1 MPACSWWWRI
11 PAAALDPKLTGP
23 IDTQPA
29 NEVVSPQKLLP
40 QVRDELWAKLVKCKL
55 DYDEDKG
62 TYSIHVTPEVKALD
76 GKTITV
82 RGFVLP
88 MDGSDRTKHFLI
100 SRNTP
105 VCMYC
110 PPGQPNEVVEVQS
123 QAADRLVQPYRVD
136 HRQAQPDQR
145 RRAGAVFQDRER
157 RGEISRAQ
165 AASRLFARA
174 TVSPPDQVAQVSPST
189 VRLRA

>member
-1 MPACSWWWRI
+1 MNLKRSAALSLAGLLILTALPAV
-11 PAAALDPKLTGP
+11 ALDPKLYDPKDP
-23 IDTQPA
+23 INSQPP
-29 NEVVSPQKLLP
+29 NEIAAQRLLP
-40 QVRDELWAKLVKCKL
+40 QVRDELWSKLVKCKL

-88 MDGSDRTKHFLI
+88 MDGSDRTRHFLI

-110 PPGQPNEVVEVQS
+110 PPGQPNEVVEVQAKKPITWS
-123 QAADRLVQPYRVD
+123 NRIVSITGKLSLINDGEQALFFRI
-136 HRQAQPDQR
+136 
-145 RRAGAVFQDRER
+145 EN
-157 RGEISRAQ
+157 GEAK
-165 AASRLFARA
+165 
-174 TVSPPDQVAQVSPST
+174 
-189 VRLRA
+189 

>member
-1 MPACSWWWRI
+1 MKVKSLAAVSLAVLLALGAL
-11 PAAALDPKLTGP
+11 PAAALDPKLSGP

-29 NEVVSPQKLLP
+29 NEIASQKLLP
-40 QVRDELWAKLVKCKL
+40 QVRDELWTKLTKCKL

-88 MDGSDRTKHFLI
+88 MDGSDRTQHFLI

-110 PPGQPNEVVEVQS
+110 PPGQPNEVVEVQAKRPIAWTNKIVAVTGKLS
-123 QAADRLVQPYRVD
+123 LINDGEQALFFRV
-136 HRQAQPDQR
+136 
-145 RRAGAVFQDRER
+145 EN
-157 RGEISRAQ
+157 GEAK
-165 AASRLFARA
+165 
-174 TVSPPDQVAQVSPST
+174 
-189 VRLRA
+189 

>member
-1 MPACSWWWRI
+1 MNLKRSAALSLAGLLILTALPAV
-11 PAAALDPKLTGP
+11 ALDPKLYDPKDP
-23 IDTQPA
+23 INSQPP
-29 NEVVSPQKLLP
+29 NEIAAQRLLP
-40 QVRDELWAKLVKCKL
+40 QVRDELWSKLVKCKL

-88 MDGSDRTKHFLI
+88 MDGSDRTRHFLI

-110 PPGQPNEVVEVQS
+110 PPGAPNEVVEVKAS
-123 QAADRLVQPYRVD
+123 KAVPWTDKMVAVTGTLLLVN
-136 HRQAQPDQR
+136 DQER
-145 RRAGAVFQDRER
+145 AVFFKMEN
-157 RGEISRAQ
+157 
-165 AASRLFARA
+165 ARA
-174 TVSPPDQVAQVSPST
+174 K
-189 VRLRA
+189 

>member
-1 MPACSWWWRI
+1 MKVKSLAAVSLAVLLALGALPAV
-11 PAAALDPKLTGP
+11 ALDPKLSGP

-29 NEVVSPQKLLP
+29 NEIASQKLLP
-40 QVRDELWAKLVKCKL
+40 QVRDELWTKLTKCKL

-88 MDGSDRTKHFLI
+88 MDGSDRTQHFLI

-110 PPGQPNEVVEVQS
+110 PPGQPNEVVEVQAKRPIAWTNKIVAVTGKLS
-123 QAADRLVQPYRVD
+123 LINDGEQALFFRV
-136 HRQAQPDQR
+136 
-145 RRAGAVFQDRER
+145 EN
-157 RGEISRAQ
+157 GEAK
-165 AASRLFARA
+165 
-174 TVSPPDQVAQVSPST
+174 
-189 VRLRA
+189 